1 MQTIL
6 MIYPCDEKTLLASY
20 FSANGG
26 LVLTEFSASLA
37 RPRYHKPLLRVLQG
51 GLKDEAPADK
61 STENKD
67 IILQ

>member
-26 LVLTEFSASLA
+26 LVLTEFSHMFAT
-37 RPRYHKPLLRVLQG
+37 PRYTKPRLRVISNG
-51 GLKDEAPADK
+51 KPAE
-61 STENKD
+61 TPTPTTTV
-67 IILQ
+67 Q